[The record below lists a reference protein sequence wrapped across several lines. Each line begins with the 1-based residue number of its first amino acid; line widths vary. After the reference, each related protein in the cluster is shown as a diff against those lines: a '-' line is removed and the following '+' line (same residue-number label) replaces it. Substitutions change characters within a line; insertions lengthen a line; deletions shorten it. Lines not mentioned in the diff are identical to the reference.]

1 MFHSVNIN
9 ENIANLRFI
18 LEKSCIFAQDLEK
31 YNEKSWFFRPIGT
44 FCNEYWR
51 TGESNGI

>member
-51 TGESNGI
+51 TGESNRI